1 MLHAGRRAGG
11 TALTA
16 TTAEEFVTG
25 KASVRLPSAPP
36 PPSPSA
42 PQIPSAPQVP
52 SAPRVPSAP
61 QAPGRGATLARW
73 LGVAAMLYL
82 LICAIGVIGD
92 GFAGLGA
99 GTAENLFDFATNP
112 LIGLFV
118 GILVTAIIQSS
129 STTTTL
135 VVTAVGTGMMPVSVA
150 VPMIMGANIGTSVT
164 NTLASLGHVGRKD
177 EFRRAFAASTVHDFF
192 NLTAVAVL
200 LPLEMLFHPLERLSG
215 MLAGFAY
222 GTVLPDPQSADIIG
236 TASGPV
242 VDALGMQ
249 GALGLFGGGSA
260 SAVATIVL
268 GVALIFVAVRYMG
281 TLLQVL
287 MVGKASAVL
296 ERTVGGNTLV
306 AMGAGAGVTAVI
318 QSSSV
323 TTSMLVPFAGSGA
336 LTTRQ
341 IYPLTLGANVGTT
354 VTALLAAFAVT
365 GADAQLA
372 LQAAFVHVLF
382 NVIGILIIYGLPMM
396 RWVPVRCA
404 EALAS
409 VATEHKAIA
418 AAWVITVF
426 LAVPALG
433 IGVYTLV

>member
-1 MLHAGRRAGG
+1 MLEAGRRDG
-11 TALTA
+11 A
-16 TTAEEFVTG
+16 TTVLPQTTADQTSPRPAPSAAPATVPRS
-25 KASVRLPSAPP
+25 AAPRLP
-36 PPSPSA
+36 
-42 PQIPSAPQVP
+42 
-52 SAPRVPSAP
+52 
-61 QAPGRGATLARW
+61 GRNASLLRW
-73 LGVAAMLYL
+73 LGVVAMLYL

-92 GFAGLGA
+92 GFKALGED
-99 GTAENLFDFATNP
+99 TAQGLFDFATNP

-150 VPMIMGANIGTSVT
+150 IPMIMGANVGTSVT
-164 NTLASLGHVGRKD
+164 NTLASLGHVGDKS

-192 NLTAVAVL
+192 NLTAVAIL

-215 MLAGFAY
+215 WVAGLAY
-222 GTVLPDPQSADIIG
+222 GTVLPDPENADVIG
-236 TASGPV
+236 AVSGPV
-242 VDALGMQ
+242 VDAI
-249 GALGLFGGGSA
+249 GAEGVFGVFGGGTV

-287 MVGKASAVL
+287 MVGKAKSIL
-296 ERTVGGNTLV
+296 ERTVGGNPLV
-306 AMGAGAGVTAVI
+306 AMGAGAGVTAVV

-354 VTALLAAFAVT
+354 ITALLAAFAVT

-404 EALAS
+404 ELLAS
-409 VATEHKAIA
+409 VATEHKTIA

-426 LAVPALG
+426 LAIPTLG
-433 IGVYTLV
+433 IFVYTLV

>member
-1 MLHAGRRAGG
+1 MLEAGRRAGG
-11 TALTA
+11 TVLTE
-16 TTAEEFVTG
+16 TTADEIPTG
-25 KASVRLPSAPP
+25 QGPSPRPSA
-36 PPSPSA
+36 A
-42 PQIPSAPQVP
+42 PRPAPSAPQVP
-52 SAPRVPSAP
+52 
-61 QAPGRGATLARW
+61 GRRATVTRW

-92 GFAGLGA
+92 GFNGLGS
-99 GTAENLFDFATNP
+99 GTAQNLFDFATNP
-112 LIGLFV
+112 IIGLFV

-164 NTLASLGHVGRKD
+164 NTLASLGHVGNKA

-192 NLTAVAVL
+192 NLTAVAIL
-200 LPLEMLFHPLERLSG
+200 LPLELLFHPLERLSG

-222 GTVLPDPQSADIIG
+222 GTVLPDPDNADIIG
-236 TASGPV
+236 VVSSPV

-249 GALGLFGGGSA
+249 GALGVLGGGTV

-268 GVALIFVAVRYMG
+268 GVALIFLAVRYMG
-281 TLLQVL
+281 KLLQVL
-287 MVGKASAVL
+287 MVGKAKTVL
-296 ERTVGGNTLV
+296 ERTVGGNPMV

-336 LTTRQ
+336 LTTKQ

-365 GADAQLA
+365 GGDAQLA

-382 NVIGILIIYGLPMM
+382 NVIGILIIYGLPPL

-404 EALAS
+404 EILAA
-409 VATEHKAIA
+409 VASEHKTIA
-418 AAWVITVF
+418 AAWVLTVF
-426 LAVPALG
+426 LAIPALG
-433 IGVYTLV
+433 VFIYTLL